1 MPYLTEN
8 QLSNTMDI
16 PIALPATN
24 LIMGNWI
31 TLASLVISA
40 PMQLTYRF
48 GSVQLFSSS
57 VDTSLITSSN
67 LAYGNLG
74 LVYLAL
80 RQNYVSGPPGA
91 AGGLDVVIAP
101 LLGVYSRDITVPV
114 IITTPGTYSWII
126 ANNMQP
132 SADSPPLIDPSIS
145 IDFQL
150 AVTGTVR
157 LELDT
162 L

>member
-8 QLSNTMDI
+8 QLSNTMHI

-74 LVYLAL
+74 FAYLAL

-91 AGGLDVVIAP
+91 AGGLDAVIAP